1 MIHLYRTLIL
11 EYCIL
16 AYCNASMMI
25 IIVILMILKWYKA
38 CDGSH
43 VNDGQANPDTAS
55 AIA

>member
-43 VNDGQANPDTAS
+43 VNYAQTKPAAAS

>member
-38 CDGSH
+38 FDGSH
-43 VNDGQANPDTAS
+43 VYYAQTKPATAS

>member
-43 VNDGQANPDTAS
+43 VHYAQTKPDTAS

>member
-43 VNDGQANPDTAS
+43 VNDAQTKPATAS